1 MFEIFTDPSMNKGT
15 HHGNL
20 AEEDF
25 VIDFNSG
32 KFGDFVESFFKHEIN
47 LLAVRVTTHQFSKL
61 SGGLVKPKADA
72 FLVSDVDLHF
82 SGSLAKDL
90 LLTERDLGQFHHRV
104 IANSGI
110 SIKRPD
116 STKYQIH
123 KFTRSSFLTLF
134 GDRFLGAGAVIYTD
148 NRSKRVENRQIIEG
162 WDLSVDEFESTMS
175 ARIGL
180 SSAEV
185 ANDYKSVQR
194 HCLDEIKRQIISNPK
209 KQDVV
214 FWGRTTFKSPYA
226 AEYTYINGIL
236 SRATAEDFIV
246 TQGSNRL
253 NEPTVVIKPR

>member
-1 MFEIFTDPSMNKGT
+1 MNKGT
-15 HHGNL
+15 RHGDM

-32 KFGDFVESFFKHEIN
+32 NFGDFVESFFEREKN
-47 LLAVRVTTHQFSKL
+47 LLAVRVTTHQFSNL
-61 SGGLVKPKADA
+61 SRGLVKPKADA
-72 FLVSDVDLHF
+72 FLVSDVNLHF
-82 SGSLAKDL
+82 AGSIARNL
-90 LLTERDLGQFHHRV
+90 LLTEKDLGQFDNRV

-134 GDRFLGAGAVIYTD
+134 GDQYLGAGALIYID
-148 NRSKRVENRQIIEG
+148 NGFKRVENRQIIEG
-162 WDLSVDEFESTMS
+162 WDLSVDQFESTMS
-175 ARIGL
+175 ARTGI
-180 SSAEV
+180 SV
-185 ANDYKSVQR
+185 ADVAADYKRVQR
-194 HCLDEIKRQIISNPK
+194 HCLDEIKRQIITDPR

-226 AEYTYINGIL
+226 AEYTYINGVL
-236 SRATAEDFIV
+236 GRAKAVDFIV

-253 NEPTVVIKPR
+253 CDPTVVVKPR